1 MKVVRNT
8 PQISSAKQTHKLSTL
23 MQQVQNEDFI
33 NRGTMQL
40 ASSQIEFNE
49 DDVYNRRVAV
59 SNPSRSG
66 SRRSLLLKMQED
78 FPDPKNNTKRLE
90 KELDDIL
97 TKTSFEFSSLHRDS
111 STFEFCRKEQGCSNY
126 KGKLEKTFFVKSP
139 YQDYESIVVPI
150 CRPAILDSS
159 NVVAQSN
166 ARFPSGRTV
175 DSKSK
180 AGTVKTKMEWS
191 SKTSKQTEDKWKRT
205 RTSWID
211 RLTKLKQDSS
221 NKHASSHSK
230 DVMLVEREKGLLK
243 SFVNNEEITLVKQRN
258 KKRLSTL
265 QLSEFCKSK
274 TSLKFW

>member
-8 PQISSAKQTHKLSTL
+8 PQISPAKQTHKLSTL

-111 STFEFCRKEQGCSNY
+111 STFDFRRKEQGYSNY

-166 ARFPSGRTV
+166 ARFSSGRTV

>member
-1 MKVVRNT
+1 
-8 PQISSAKQTHKLSTL
+8 

-111 STFEFCRKEQGCSNY
+111 STFDFRRKEQGYSNY

-274 TSLKFW
+274 TSLKF

>member
-8 PQISSAKQTHKLSTL
+8 PQISPAKQTHKLSTL
-23 MQQVQNEDFI
+23 MQQVQNEDFM

-66 SRRSLLLKMQED
+66 SRKSLLLKMQED
-78 FPDPKNNTKRLE
+78 FPEPKNNTKRLE
-90 KELDDIL
+90 KELNDIL
-97 TKTSFEFSSLHRDS
+97 TKTSFELSCLDRDS
-111 STFEFCRKEQGCSNY
+111 STFDFRRKEHDYRYSNY
-126 KGKLEKTFFVKSP
+126 KGKLQKTFFVKSP
-139 YQDYESIVVPI
+139 IQDYESIVVPI

-159 NVVAQSN
+159 NVVAHSN
-166 ARFPSGRTV
+166 RKFPSGRTV
-175 DSKSK
+175 DTKAK

-191 SKTSKQTEDKWKRT
+191 SKTSKQTEDIWKRT

-258 KKRLSTL
+258 KKRLSAL
-265 QLSEFCKSK
+265 QLYSKSR
-274 TSLKFW
+274 TSLKF